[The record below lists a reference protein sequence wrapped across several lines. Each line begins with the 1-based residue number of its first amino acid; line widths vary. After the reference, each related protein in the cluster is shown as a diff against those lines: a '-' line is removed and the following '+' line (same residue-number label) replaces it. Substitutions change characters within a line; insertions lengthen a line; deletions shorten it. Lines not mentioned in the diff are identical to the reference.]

1 MLGFLY
7 NTLPGRIML
16 KPLTSR
22 RFSKACGKF
31 MDSPASKILIKPFVK
46 KNGIDLGQYY
56 SDDFRC
62 FNDCF
67 TRKIHEEERP
77 VDRDPDALIAP
88 CDGLLSAYRIDTDMV
103 MPAKQ
108 SWYTIGSLLGGSK
121 EAVKFEDGIALV
133 FRLCV
138 DDYHRYIYFDS
149 GTKSDNVFIPG
160 KLHTVRPVAL
170 KTVPV
175 FTENCR
181 EYTIMETK
189 NFGTV
194 CQIEVGAMLVGRIN
208 NHQGEGTFMRGQE
221 KGMFM
226 YGGSTIIMLFEKDKV
241 TLPKPVMQATWREK
255 EIPVQ
260 MGQMIGKA
268 VRQTEE

>member
-1 MLGFLY
+1 MIKFLY
-7 NTLPGRIML
+7 NTLLGRMLL

-22 RFSKACGKF
+22 PVSKACGRF

-46 KNGIDLGQYY
+46 KNGIDLRDFY
-56 SDDFRC
+56 SDDFKC

-67 TRKIHEEERP
+67 TRKIHEELRP
-77 VDRDPDALIAP
+77 VDRDDNSLIAP
-88 CDGLLSAYRIDTDMV
+88 CDGLLSAYKIDTDMV

-108 SWYTIGSLLGGSK
+108 SWYTVQSLLGGSK
-121 EAVKFEDGIALV
+121 EAVKFEDGICLV
-133 FRLCV
+133 FRLCT

-160 KLHTVRPVAL
+160 RLHTVRPAAL
-170 KTVPV
+170 KRVPV

-181 EYTIMETK
+181 EYTMMETR

-194 CQIEVGAMLVGRIN
+194 AQIEVGAMLVGKIRN
-208 NHQGEGTFMRGQE
+208 NDQAGNFMRGQE

-226 YGGSTIIMLFEKDKV
+226 YGGSTIILLFEKDKV
-241 TLPKPVMQATWREK
+241 HLPKQVMQATWREK

-260 MGQMIGKA
+260 MGQKIGE
-268 VRQTEE
+268 TFESTDI